1 MATATAGHA
10 TTKAH
15 IERLQ
20 KKVLAV
26 KQAVDALPGDDFYTN
41 LFNIMHRPGWT
52 TLAEGLFFEAVV
64 DSMLTNTQQLTQL
77 HAQLMAGAQAVG
89 QE

>member
-1 MATATAGHA
+1 
-10 TTKAH
+10 
-15 IERLQ
+15 
-20 KKVLAV
+20 
-26 KQAVDALPGDDFYTN
+26 
-41 LFNIMHRPGWT
+41 MHRPGWT